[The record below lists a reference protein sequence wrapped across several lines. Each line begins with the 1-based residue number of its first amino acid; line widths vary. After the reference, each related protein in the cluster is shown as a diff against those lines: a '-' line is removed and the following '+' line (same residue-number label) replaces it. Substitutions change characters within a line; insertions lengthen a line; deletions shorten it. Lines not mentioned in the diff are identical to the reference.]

1 MPALRIRCAIFA
13 RRLLWCR
20 SSAAFSNHKAHA
32 LHTPALRIRSAILSN
47 KASTFLVFSSALSE
61 EEEISFWRRSISSR
75 RLSSAPKRSLSI
87 SLCFASRPACCSR
100 ALSEAEATSSQSRSA
115 IGPSI
120 TALFTAR
127 LPRTLLHRILLRS
140 LTIPTSSC
148 ESRAGVRGSL
158 SPPALVTLFSTTS
171 TITLPR

>member
-1 MPALRIRCAIFA
+1 MPALRIRCAVFS

-20 SSAAFSNHKAHA
+20 SSVVFSKHEAHA
-32 LHTPALRIRSAILSN
+32 LHMPAHRICCA
-47 KASTFLVFSSALSE
+47 VFSSSILEDAE
-61 EEEISFWRRSISSR
+61 NSFCRQSISSR
-75 RLSSAPKRSLSI
+75 RLSSAPMRSLSI
-87 SLCFASRPACCSR
+87 SLYFASRPACCSR
-100 ALSEAEATSSQSRSA
+100 ALSEAEPTRSQSLSA

-127 LPRTLLHRILLRS
+127 LPTTLRHRILLRS
-140 LTIPTSSC
+140 LTIPTSTC
-148 ESRAGVRGSL
+148 GSRAGVRVSL